1 MKGLQHSI
9 AQRLLNISRRE
20 GVDNNLITMRYAAE
34 RLLYRLGNSKYAEH
48 FILKGAVLFW
58 AWYGRGYRT
67 TKDVDLLGI
76 GMPDMERL
84 KGIFQEICRM
94 DIQGIDGMIFLPETV
109 QTTMIQEQQN
119 YPGIRINLSAG
130 LAQIKVSLQI
140 DIGFGD
146 AVTPAAEKM
155 SFPTILEMPSPEI
168 LTYPKYTVLAEKFMA
183 MVVLGMENSRMKDFY
198 DLMVMLRKM
207 DFDWDLVEKAVRAT
221 FTTRKNSLPE
231 GMPVALTT
239 VFGTDKL
246 KTVQWNAF
254 VNRSRLTEP
263 IGQLSDVIQ
272 EIGKGLRPLW
282 SRLKIDF

>member
-1 MKGLQHSI
+1 
-9 AQRLLNISRRE
+9 
-20 GVDNNLITMRYAAE
+20 
-34 RLLYRLGNSKYAEH
+34 
-48 FILKGAVLFW
+48 
-58 AWYGRGYRT
+58 
-67 TKDVDLLGI
+67 
-76 GMPDMERL
+76 
-84 KGIFQEICRM
+84 
-94 DIQGIDGMIFLPETV
+94 
-109 QTTMIQEQQN
+109 
-119 YPGIRINLSAG
+119 
-130 LAQIKVSLQI
+130 
-140 DIGFGD
+140 
-146 AVTPAAEKM
+146 
-155 SFPTILEMPSPEI
+155 
-168 LTYPKYTVLAEKFMA
+168 MA

-263 IGQLSDVIQ
+263 VGQLSDVIQ